1 MIHPLVISVK
11 TPGYSSCSYSFQATL
26 DPKNL
31 DETARIPPAT
41 NSETSQKTSPRRI
54 QWRRY

>member
-1 MIHPLVISVK
+1 MIHPLFISVK
-11 TPGYSSCSYSFQATL
+11 TPGYSSCSYSFRATL

-31 DETARIPPAT
+31 DETARIPSAT